1 MARNDTPRGAASQAV
16 ILGSPNGETPRP
28 TGRDGMPA
36 GMTGQNAGTETSQ
49 YRDRKSKRELRSSGE
64 RTGACLNGST
74 LTGLEALSI
83 RVAGHVGGGLQ
94 DPPAAQSGRLIEA
107 VGMQRPSG

>member
-1 MARNDTPRGAASQAV
+1 MARNDTPRGAASQAA

-36 GMTGQNAGTETSQ
+36 GMTGQNAGAETSQ

-64 RTGACLNGST
+64 RTGACPNGTT
-74 LTGLEALSI
+74 LSGLEALSI
-83 RVAGHVGGGLQ
+83 RVAGNDAGVLQ
-94 DPPAAQSGRLIEA
+94 MIPRRACAAD
-107 VGMQRPSG
+107 